1 LKKRARLFKK
11 DFGLCSQTPKR
22 FDEKPETFFARK
34 EPHCRK
40 QCGSFLA
47 KNVYCKKISPPPLR

>member
-34 EPHCRK
+34 NHTA
-40 QCGSFLA
+40 GSSVVLNQKMFI
-47 KNVYCKKISPPPLR
+47 VKK

>member
-1 LKKRARLFKK
+1 MKKRARLFKK

-34 EPHCRK
+34 KPHCRK
-40 QCGSFLA
+40 QCGSQP
-47 KNVYCKKISPPPLR
+47 KNVYCKKISTPPLR